1 MWVYQ
6 SLNNQGKLNLNEQF
20 FFKKTKPAEELYD
33 LVNDPYEMNNLV
45 NNQRYSKILV
55 QLREKT
61 KQYEKEMKP
70 MSDSYEP
77 VNPISVGVL
86 EFVKKKHPKEYEKM
100 LDGEEI
106 GFKTYVNLY
115 KKEKKVSIDKN
126 KLNGN

>member
-1 MWVYQ
+1 MEVNAIITNYIMK
-6 SLNNQGKLNLNEQF
+6 NNAQIYANITSEI
-20 FFKKTKPAEELYD
+20 D
-33 LVNDPYEMNNLV
+33 
-45 NNQRYSKILV
+45 
-55 QLREKT
+55 